1 MATMVLT
8 EEKIRQLQGVLEN
21 QLLTIGV
28 SLAILIDE
36 AGNVIVSS
44 GNGTNVDTT
53 SLAALAAANF
63 GATAQIAKLL
73 GEEDFSILYHKG
85 KRDNIHFSKIGKE
98 FILVTIFGDE
108 TPLGLV
114 RLRVSQVSQELL
126 NLLAEDDF

>member
-1 MATMVLT
+1 MGTMIVT
-8 EEKIRQLQGVLEN
+8 DEKARQLKGVLDQ
-21 QLLTIGV
+21 QLLSIGV

-44 GNGTNVDTT
+44 GNVNGVDTT

-85 KRDNIHFSKIGKE
+85 KKDNIHFSKIGMD
-98 FILVTIFGDE
+98 FILVTVFTDDI
-108 TPLGLV
+108 PLGLV
-114 RLRVSQVSQELL
+114 RLRVNQVAQELL
-126 NLLAEDDF
+126 DLLVEN

>member
-1 MATMVLT
+1 MVLT

>member
-1 MATMVLT
+1 MGTMIVT
-8 EEKIRQLQGVLEN
+8 DEKARQLKGVLDQ
-21 QLLTIGV
+21 QLLAIGV

-44 GNGTNVDTT
+44 GNVNGVDTT

-85 KRDNIHFSKIGKE
+85 KKDNIHFSKIGMD
-98 FILVTIFGDE
+98 FILVTVFTDDI
-108 TPLGLV
+108 PLGLV
-114 RLRVSQVSQELL
+114 RLRVNQVAQELL
-126 NLLAEDDF
+126 DLLVEN